1 MFRWVAPTHFDAPTL
16 RRFGD
21 GFSGEDLMGDRID
34 AVPSIELIR
43 TQEGDKQIKVTAC
56 GGHLQG
62 HMDGVIKGVFI
73 APDTWHVWEHK
84 STAEKGYR
92 ALTRAI
98 AKAGE
103 KGALQAWNETYYAQA

>member
-1 MFRWVAPTHFDAPTL
+1 
-16 RRFGD
+16 
-21 GFSGEDLMGDRID
+21 
-34 AVPSIELIR
+34 
-43 TQEGDKQIKVTAC
+43 
-56 GGHLQG
+56 
-62 HMDGVIKGVFI
+62 MDGVIKGVFI